1 MKGLSI
7 HVQLMN
13 KSEVISD
20 VGKENTKQLKHFPK
34 PKQLPPAWA
43 DPQFSVSSVLQA
55 ALGVGSVKTESGLT
69 ETSAEPVAVSGG

>member
-7 HVQLMN
+7 NVQLMN

-20 VGKENTKQLKHFPK
+20 MGKENTKKPKHLPK

-43 DPQFSVSSVLQA
+43 DPQFSVSSVPQA
-55 ALGVGSVKTESGLT
+55 APGVGSVKTGSGLT
-69 ETSAEPVAVSGG
+69 ETSAGPVAPSGG